1 MWSTPFNPFSWD
13 KSSQRVTTHVASLE
27 VRDGNGNLI
36 PISGLSPGITILV
49 PLGQPAPYHTIKSLG
64 KLGVLRH
71 HNISVKHEHSMVEI
85 LIVPQDSQITISY
98 LKVTQPNKVSP
109 RKTPLECKR
118 AQGEWFHK
126 GSITCKGKT
135 NVTVSFIAFH
145 PGNYLLESEFR
156 VQQNR
161 EEDVKENEDQ
171 EQCIRIKEPPRPQI
185 ENVNYTFTVSEAAC
199 LFWDLN
205 ENNWSTKGCKVQN
218 MHRRLCLCAC
228 IFFPVT
234 LAGHT

>member
-13 KSSQRVTTHVASLE
+13 KSSQRVTTHMASLE

-135 NVTVSFIAFH
+135 NVTILLHSILVTTFLNQSFVFSKT
-145 PGNYLLESEFR
+145 GKRMS
-156 VQQNR
+156 
-161 EEDVKENEDQ
+161 K
-171 EQCIRIKEPPRPQI
+171 K
-185 ENVNYTFTVSEAAC
+185 
-199 LFWDLN
+199 
-205 ENNWSTKGCKVQN
+205 TKTRSNASGSRSLQ
-218 MHRRLCLCAC
+218 
-228 IFFPVT
+228 
-234 LAGHT
+234 GHK